1 MQIKSYIK
9 SLPLDPELK
18 RRILMTVSC
27 NDSNYIYKVDHAG
40 EIFTDQDYNYQL
52 MHNGL
57 KVIEGAYHGRGI
69 TEIIRLLRGHHEPQ
83 EEKAFYEIM
92 KHIREGSTMI
102 ELGSHWSYYSM
113 WFQKEVLNAINYMI
127 EPDPNNIEV
136 GKENFRINNKRG
148 FFFCASVG
156 SESSPP
162 KPFECESDNQI
173 RMIPQISVDDFL
185 ETNYIDNVEM
195 LFADIQGYELQMLE
209 GAIKSILNRKIRFL
223 FLSTHHHLISNDPI
237 IHHKC
242 LDFLKKYGAHIIVSH
257 TVSESFSGDGLIV
270 ASLYENDKIISEILI
285 SKNNPTNSLFREI
298 EFDLADA
305 NSEIQSLKT
314 KIECMK
320 NNFDLLYNRKVNN
333 YNLITKFLIRIKKII
348 FKYLIK

>member
-1 MQIKSYIK
+1 MQIKSYIE
-9 SLPLDPELK
+9 SLPLDQELK
-18 RRILMTVSC
+18 RRVLMTIGC
-27 NDSNYIYKVDHAG
+27 NDCNYIYKVEHAG
-40 EIFTDQDYNYQL
+40 EIFTDQDYSYQL

-57 KVIEGAYHGRGI
+57 KIIEGGYHGRGI

-83 EEKAFYEIM
+83 EEKAFYEIL

-113 WFQKEVLNAINYMI
+113 WFKKEVSNAINYMI
-127 EPDPNNIEV
+127 EPDPKNIEV
-136 GKENFRINNKRG
+136 GKENFRINNMRG
-148 FFFCASVG
+148 IFFCASVG
-156 SESSPP
+156 GMSTPP
-162 KPFECESDNQI
+162 RPFECESDNQI
-173 RMIPQISVDDFL
+173 RMIPQISVDDFVKD
-185 ETNYIDNVEM
+185 NNIDNVEM

-242 LDFLKKYGAHIIVSH
+242 IEFLKKYGAHIIVSH
-257 TVSESFSGDGLIV
+257 TVAESFSGDGLIV
-270 ASLYENDKIISEILI
+270 ASLYENDKSIPEIVI

-298 EFDLADA
+298 EFDLSDA
-305 NSEIQSLKT
+305 HSEIQSLKK

-320 NNFDLLYNRKVNN
+320 NNSDKLYNNKVIK
-333 YNLITKFLIRIKKII
+333 YNLSTIFLIRIKKII
-348 FKYLIK
+348 FKYFIK